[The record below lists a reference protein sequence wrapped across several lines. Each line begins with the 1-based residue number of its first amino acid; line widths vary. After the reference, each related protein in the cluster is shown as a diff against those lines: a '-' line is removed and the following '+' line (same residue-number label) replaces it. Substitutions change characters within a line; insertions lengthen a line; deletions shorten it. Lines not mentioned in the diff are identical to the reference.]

1 MCQRKSLYQ
10 FLFSMALGVN
20 DLFILYIHTH
30 LLGCFWKL
38 HWQSVWPGL
47 INQLNRPWCNQQID
61 AGPDGP
67 KMHSWHANFAI
78 FMHRHMFGQAHAKS
92 GMWIHAYG
100 QVTQVFTYTCM
111 WVHIQRLGSH
121 GKIAYLWQQ
130 LCQTKTDQKCVS
142 ALFVRRDY
150 LLLCNIGDPSC
161 YQGNC
166 FLTEREWRVIWEG
179 IAFCRVAYLC
189 LWKTSL
195 GPRWNHRDGSS
206 IKMFAYIILLFLLWA
221 RNNFWG
227 PTSI

>member
-1 MCQRKSLYQ
+1 MSKKIFASVPVQHGCRCQWFIYTVYTHSFIRL
-10 FLFSMALGVN
+10 FLKVALTECV
-20 DLFILYIHTH
+20 T
-30 LLGCFWKL
+30 
-38 HWQSVWPGL
+38 QVT
-47 INQLNRPWCNQQID
+47 
-61 AGPDGP
+61 
-67 KMHSWHANFAI
+67 
-78 FMHRHMFGQAHAKS
+78 
-92 GMWIHAYG
+92 

-111 WVHIQRLGSH
+111 WVHIQRLGSR

-130 LCQTKTDQKCVS
+130 LCQKKTEQKCIS

-161 YQGNC
+161 CQGNC

-195 GPRWNHRDGSS
+195 GPRWNHQDGSS
-206 IKMFAYIILLFLLWA
+206 IKMFAYIILLFVLWA

>member
-1 MCQRKSLYQ
+1 MSKKIFASVPVQHGFWCQWFIYTVYTHSFIRL
-10 FLFSMALGVN
+10 FLKVAL
-20 DLFILYIHTH
+20 TE
-30 LLGCFWKL
+30 
-38 HWQSVWPGL
+38 SVTRSYKPVEL
-47 INQLNRPWCNQQID
+47 AWCNQQID

-78 FMHRHMFGQAHAKS
+78 FMHRHMFGQAHAKT

-111 WVHIQRLGSH
+111 WVHIQGLGSR

-130 LCQTKTDQKCVS
+130 LCQKKTEQKCIS

-161 YQGNC
+161 CQGNC

-195 GPRWNHRDGSS
+195 GPRWNHQDRSS
-206 IKMFAYIILLFLLWA
+206 IKMFAYIILLFVLWA